1 MRNPRKAVAA
11 SVGWRTWGARAS
23 AALDE
28 VLRGLPE
35 AITLAETVG
44 TEMAQADAVQARAIL
59 EKMGDAGAE
68 ALAKI
73 TNVGPEWQTK
83 GPTQWRWKLM
93 EAITNQV
100 QDPDVDVP
108 RWFGGDT
115 PLGINCP
122 ITPRGIFPPSPP
134 TKAQRDSAED
144 WALRGG
150 QVEVDRNY
158 KSFHDNEAEST
169 EELKRLVEEGHLEI
183 IGPWSQVAARWPK
196 AVGTKLATLVK
207 VKADGSTKTRFVADM
222 RRSGVN
228 GLAKADERIILPR
241 GSDLIRDTLDIMEV
255 SGPEIEYFSADISD
269 AFLNLGVTESERGF
283 TVVRTM
289 GEEYGSYRG
298 VPFGL
303 ATAPLLWGRSA
314 AWLGRATQAVL
325 GPWEGRGRPHCGL
338 ERPPR
343 PQKPLDSK
351 DPDTMEFPRSKGG
364 PAQSLQ
370 GTQGEVDRRPVQ
382 GLSWRGGGVHRPR
395 EN

>member
-1 MRNPRKAVAA
+1 
-11 SVGWRTWGARAS
+11 
-23 AALDE
+23 
-28 VLRGLPE
+28 
-35 AITLAETVG
+35 
-44 TEMAQADAVQARAIL
+44 MAQADAVQARAIL

-283 TVVRTM
+283 TVVRTT

-303 ATAPLLWGRSA
+303 ATAPLVGALGRMAGPSNPSRIRA
-314 AWLGRATQAVL
+314 LGRAWTTPL
-325 GPWEGRGRPHCGL
+325 WPWAAPETT
-338 ERPPR
+338 EA
-343 PQKPLDSK
+343 
-351 DPDTMEFPRSKGG
+351 T
-364 PAQSLQ
+364 
-370 GTQGEVDRRPVQ
+370 
-382 GLSWRGGGVHRPR
+382 W
-395 EN
+395 

>member
-1 MRNPRKAVAA
+1 M
-11 SVGWRTWGARAS
+11 
-23 AALDE
+23 
-28 VLRGLPE
+28 
-35 AITLAETVG
+35 
-44 TEMAQADAVQARAIL
+44 
-59 EKMGDAGAE
+59 
-68 ALAKI
+68 
-73 TNVGPEWQTK
+73 
-83 GPTQWRWKLM
+83 
-93 EAITNQV
+93 
-100 QDPDVDVP
+100 DVP

-122 ITPRGIFPPSPP
+122 ITPRGIFPPSP

-283 TVVRTM
+283 TVVRTT
-289 GEEYGSYRG
+289 GGGIRLLSG
-298 VPFGL
+298 GPFRTGNGTTGGG
-303 ATAPLLWGRSA
+303 ARRMAGPSNPSRIRA
-314 AWLGRATQAVL
+314 LGRAWTT
-325 GPWEGRGRPHCGL
+325 
-338 ERPPR
+338 
-343 PQKPLDSK
+343 PLW
-351 DPDTMEFPRSKGG
+351 P
-364 PAQSLQ
+364 
-370 GTQGEVDRRPVQ
+370 
-382 GLSWRGGGVHRPR
+382 
-395 EN
+395 